1 MSDNFN
7 DIDNNASE
15 NINNPYSKQ
24 YEQKQLSVL
33 EEGAPQL
40 NSPIGQTI
48 NKKAIAFLIAA
59 SLGTIGIMAFAFQML
74 KEPEEEKKT
83 ERPEVVTVP
92 ELPQE
97 PPQATI
103 APNNTSAVP
112 LEADGADSDLKQM
125 ENQNQAMNIVPVTS
139 NVDVAEQQQL
149 VRSSQSQPME
159 IPQINGIADMRK
171 DTSSFVEEGNVTD
184 GKSAGV
190 ASVRSLSNRDKLLVQ
205 GTYLRCVLETKIVSD
220 VAGFTS
226 CIITEPVYSANG
238 QYSLI
243 PKGSKVMGQY
253 GSTNPVS
260 PRLAVMWDRII
271 TPNGLDITLRSPGV
285 DNLGAAGHV
294 GDFRT
299 HWQSRLASALLIS
312 MISDVFKYAAAEHGP
327 KGETV
332 TNGNITV
339 TNPYESETA
348 NTLKQVAIDQ
358 LERNN
363 FRPNTVT
370 INQGTL
376 INIYTAQDVD
386 FSSVLP

>member
-1 MSDNFN
+1 
-7 DIDNNASE
+7 
-15 NINNPYSKQ
+15 
-24 YEQKQLSVL
+24 
-33 EEGAPQL
+33 
-40 NSPIGQTI
+40 
-48 NKKAIAFLIAA
+48 
-59 SLGTIGIMAFAFQML
+59 
-74 KEPEEEKKT
+74 
-83 ERPEVVTVP
+83 
-92 ELPQE
+92 
-97 PPQATI
+97 
-103 APNNTSAVP
+103 
-112 LEADGADSDLKQM
+112 
-125 ENQNQAMNIVPVTS
+125 MNIVPVTS
-139 NVDVAEQQQL
+139 NVDVADQRQL

-220 VAGFTS
+220 VSGFTS

-312 MISDVFKYAAAEHGP
+312 MISDVFKYAAAEYGP

-363 FRPNTVT
+363 SRPNTVT

>member
-1 MSDNFN
+1 M
-7 DIDNNASE
+7 
-15 NINNPYSKQ
+15 
-24 YEQKQLSVL
+24 
-33 EEGAPQL
+33 
-40 NSPIGQTI
+40 
-48 NKKAIAFLIAA
+48 
-59 SLGTIGIMAFAFQML
+59 
-74 KEPEEEKKT
+74 
-83 ERPEVVTVP
+83 
-92 ELPQE
+92 
-97 PPQATI
+97 
-103 APNNTSAVP
+103 
-112 LEADGADSDLKQM
+112 
-125 ENQNQAMNIVPVTS
+125 
-139 NVDVAEQQQL
+139 
-149 VRSSQSQPME
+149 
-159 IPQINGIADMRK
+159 
-171 DTSSFVEEGNVTD
+171 
-184 GKSAGV
+184 
-190 ASVRSLSNRDKLLVQ
+190 VQ

-220 VAGFTS
+220 VSGFTS

-332 TNGNITV
+332 PNGNITV

-363 FRPNTVT
+363 SRPNTVT

>member
-103 APNNTSAVP
+103 SPNNTSAVP

-125 ENQNQAMNIVPVTS
+125 ENQNQAMNVVPVTS
-139 NVDVAEQQQL
+139 NVDVADQQQL

-220 VAGFTS
+220 VSGFTS

-271 TPNGLDITLRSPGV
+271 TPNG
-285 DNLGAAGHV
+285 
-294 GDFRT
+294 FRY
-299 HWQSRLASALLIS
+299 HLKIS
-312 MISDVFKYAAAEHGP
+312 W
-327 KGETV
+327 
-332 TNGNITV
+332 
-339 TNPYESETA
+339 
-348 NTLKQVAIDQ
+348 
-358 LERNN
+358 R
-363 FRPNTVT
+363 R
-370 INQGTL
+370 
-376 INIYTAQDVD
+376 
-386 FSSVLP
+386 